1 MMHVLVTVASRH
13 GSTREI
19 ADAIAQ
25 VLRMPGIDAD
35 VRRSEEVLDLNSY
48 DAVVLGSAIYMGNW
62 EAAANQFVQRHQ
74 SRLPTT
80 PVWLFSSG
88 PVGNNDRPGQGAPSK
103 VVEIARLTHARG
115 HQMFAGKL
123 DRHGLSLG
131 ERLVVNVVHAPDGD
145 FRDWSAIRSWAD
157 EIGAA
162 LKSAAVPAGAAATSS
177 DSPTRSQPASAYFG

>member
-1 MMHVLVTVASRH
+1 MHGLETVASRH
-13 GSTREI
+13 GSSREI
-19 ADAIAQ
+19 ADAIVQ
-25 VLRMPGIDAD
+25 ELRMPGIDAD
-35 VRRSEEVLDLNSY
+35 VRHGEEVPDLNSY

-62 EAAANQFVQRHQ
+62 ESAANQFLQRHQ
-74 SRLPTT
+74 PRLLTM

-88 PVGNNDRPGQGAPSK
+88 PVGNGDRPGQGDPPK
-103 VVEIARLTHARG
+103 FVEIARLTHARG

-123 DRHGLSLG
+123 DRHNLSLG

-162 LKSAAVPAGAAATSS
+162 LKSAAVPAAATSS
-177 DSPTRSQPASAYFG
+177 DSPPRSQPASAYFG

>member
-1 MMHVLVTVASRH
+1 MQVLVAVASRH
-13 GSTREI
+13 GSTHGI
-19 ADAIAQ
+19 ANAIAQ
-25 VLRMPGIDAD
+25 ELQALGVAAD
-35 VRRSEEVLDLNSY
+35 VRRLDEVPDLENY
-48 DAVVLGSAIYMGNW
+48 DVVVLGSAVYMGNW
-62 EAAANQFVQRHQ
+62 ESAANQFLQRHQ
-74 SRLPTT
+74 SRLLTM

-88 PVGNNDRPGQGAPSK
+88 PVGNDDRPGQGDPPK

-123 DRHGLSLG
+123 DRHDLSFG

-162 LKSAAVPAGAAATSS
+162 LKSVAVPAGAAATSS
-177 DSPTRSQPASAYFG
+177 GSPTRSQPASAYFG